1 MLQRALDIFRG
12 KAITIPPMDGA
23 LRPNT
28 ALDEAPVL
36 LQASA
41 PDNLAWIEGRL
52 VFSSGNK
59 VHAFETA
66 GNGSALETLVEFP
79 VPVAC
84 LADRPGG
91 GSAVGLDNGEIRIWD
106 AEGAETALAGIGP
119 RALKCPT
126 ALLFLDND
134 TLIVCQGSATIA
146 PSGWARDLMDQ
157 GSSGSL
163 WRVDLKAGRQT
174 CLASG
179 LAFPQGVLARGAEII
194 VAESW
199 KYRLVVLSAERPS
212 RPRTILS
219 NLPAYPSRLSPAG
232 PMASGGGAWL
242 CLFAPRN
249 RLIEFVLQE
258 DVYRR
263 AMLKDIEPQFWI
275 APALASHR
283 SFLEPLQCGG
293 VTTMGISKAWAPS
306 RSYGLLV
313 RLDGEMQPVASY
325 HSRANGTRHGVT
337 SAIEVDA
344 RVFAAARGGDVIL
357 DLPKRAV

>member
-36 LQASA
+36 LQVDA

-52 VFSSGNK
+52 VFSIANK
-59 VHAFETA
+59 VLAMETA
-66 GNGSALETLVEFP
+66 SGGAAPETLVEFTAA
-79 VPVAC
+79 VSC
-84 LADRPGG
+84 LAGRPGG

-106 AEGAETALAGIGP
+106 AEGAETSLTGIGP
-119 RALKCPT
+119 QSLRCPT
-126 ALLFLDND
+126 ALLFLDSD
-134 TLIVCQGSATIA
+134 TLIVCQGSATTA
-146 PSGWARDLMDQ
+146 PSGWARDLMDR

-163 WRVDLKAGRQT
+163 WRIDLKAGKQT
-174 CLASG
+174 RLASG
-179 LAFPQGVLARGAEII
+179 LAFPQGVTARGAELI

-199 KYRLVVLSAERPS
+199 KYRLIALSAERPS
-212 RPRTILS
+212 KPRPVLA
-219 NLPAYPSRLSPAG
+219 NLPAYPARLSPAG
-232 PMASGGGAWL
+232 DGGAWL

-249 RLIEFVLQE
+249 RLIEFILQE

-263 AMLKDIEPQFWI
+263 AMLQDVEPQFWI
-275 APALASHR
+275 APALSSHR

-313 RLDGEMQPVASY
+313 RLDSEMQPVASY

-337 SAIEVDA
+337 SAIEVGQ
-344 RVFAAARGGDVIL
+344 RIYAAARGGDAII
-357 DLPKRAV
+357 DLAKREG

>member
-36 LQASA
+36 LQADA
-41 PDNLAWIEGRL
+41 PDNLAWIDDRL
-52 VFSSGNK
+52 VFSSANK
-59 VHAFETA
+59 VLAIDMAA
-66 GNGSALETLVEFP
+66 GNMAPETLVEFP

-84 LADRPGG
+84 LAGRPGG
-91 GSAVGLDNGEIRIWD
+91 GSAVGLDSGEIRIWD
-106 AEGAETALAGIGP
+106 AEGAETVLAGIGP
-119 RALKCPT
+119 RSLKCPT
-126 ALLFLDND
+126 ALLFLDSD
-134 TLIVCQGSATIA
+134 TLIICQGSGAVA
-146 PSGWARDLMDQ
+146 PSGWARDLMDH

-163 WRVDLKAGRQT
+163 WRIELKAGQQT
-174 CLASG
+174 CLASS
-179 LAFPQGVLARGAEII
+179 LAFPQGVAARGAELV

-199 KYRLVVLSAERPS
+199 KYRLIALSAERPS
-212 RPRTILS
+212 RPRVILP

-232 PMASGGGAWL
+232 DGGAWL

-258 DVYRR
+258 AVYRR
-263 AMLKDIEPQFWI
+263 AMLQDVAPEFWI

-313 RLDGEMQPVASY
+313 RLDREMQPIASY

-337 SAIEVDA
+337 SAIEA
-344 RVFAAARGGDVIL
+344 GAHIYAAARGGDAIL
-357 DLPKRAV
+357 DLAKSGD

>member
-36 LQASA
+36 LQADG
-41 PDNLAWIEGRL
+41 PDNLAWIDDRL

-59 VHAFETA
+59 VLAFDMA
-66 GNGSALETLVEFP
+66 GGISAPEKLVEFP

-84 LADRPGG
+84 LAERPGG
-91 GSAVGLDNGEIRIWD
+91 GSAVGLDNGEIKIWD
-106 AEGAETALAGIGP
+106 AEGAETSLTGIGP
-119 RALKCPT
+119 RSLKCPT
-126 ALLFLDND
+126 ALLFLDRD
-134 TLIVCQGSATIA
+134 TLIVCQGSTRVA
-146 PSGWARDLMDQ
+146 PSGWARDLMDR

-163 WRVDLKAGRQT
+163 WRIDLKTGRQT

-179 LAFPQGVLARGAEII
+179 LAFPQGIAARSNELV

-199 KYRLVVLSAERPS
+199 KYRLIALSAERPS
-212 RPRTILS
+212 RPRTILA
-219 NLPAYPSRLSPAG
+219 NLPAYPSRLSPA
-232 PMASGGGAWL
+232 SDGGAWL

-263 AMLKDIEPQFWI
+263 AMLQDVAPEFWI

-313 RLDGEMQPVASY
+313 RLDGEMQPAASY

-337 SAIEVDA
+337 SAIEAGAHVY
-344 RVFAAARGGDVIL
+344 AAARGGDAIL
-357 DLPKRAV
+357 DLAKKVG

>member
-36 LQASA
+36 LQADA
-41 PDNLAWIEGRL
+41 PDNLAWIEDRL

-59 VHAFETA
+59 ALAIDMA
-66 GNGSALETLVEFP
+66 GRSAPETLVEFAAP
-79 VPVAC
+79 VTC
-84 LADRPGG
+84 LAGRPGG

-106 AEGAETALAGIGP
+106 GEGGETVLTGIGP
-119 RALKCPT
+119 QSLKCPT
-126 ALLFLDND
+126 ALLFLDGD
-134 TLIVCQGSATIA
+134 TLIVCQGSAAVA
-146 PSGWARDLMDQ
+146 PSGWARDLMDR

-163 WRVDLKAGRQT
+163 WRIDLKAGRQT

-179 LAFPQGVLARGAEII
+179 LAFPQGVAVRGAELV

-199 KYRLVVLSAERPS
+199 KYRLIALSAERPS
-212 RPRTILS
+212 RPRVILA
-219 NLPAYPSRLSPAG
+219 NLPAYPSRLSPT
-232 PMASGGGAWL
+232 SDGGAWL

-249 RLIEFVLQE
+249 RLIEFILQE

-263 AMLKDIEPQFWI
+263 AMLQDVDPQFWI

-337 SAIEVDA
+337 SAIEVENH
-344 RVFAAARGGDVIL
+344 VYAAARGGDVIL
-357 DLPKRAV
+357 DLAKREG